1 MTLPSTITIEEL
13 PLIFILSLPIIYW
26 GYRNGLDAVII
37 AVIGVLFGMIF
48 ADTLGG
54 AVVSA
59 VNTFWKLINA
69 ILSAGVGPDMFAK
82 LNETPGLIETP
93 EQARLLGTIIFALTS
108 YVAFKIA
115 MRRAG
120 GRSNIL
126 EGIFGAVGG
135 AVTGYMILTFVIQR
149 HVRLPQVVQITETT
163 QLPVFNID
171 ANIVVLIA
179 LVIIV
184 YAVQSTRAKKK

>member
-149 HVRLPQVVQITETT
+149 HVELPQVVQITETT